1 METFTLNDGN
11 QIPKLGIGVN
21 QVRSADVGPALAR
34 AFEVGYRAVDTANTY
49 LNERAVGQAVRDSGL
64 PRKEVYL
71 TTKVWSTESGY
82 TRMSVAIE
90 RTLERLGT
98 DYLDLLLVHQQYGD
112 YYGAWTAM
120 EEAVVAGTVRS
131 IGISNFNRKRLT
143 DLVSRATV
151 LPAVAQIER
160 HPYFQQREQKAFLE
174 QFGTVVAGWFPLGSG
189 DRELLAEPLFA
200 ELGEKYGKSPAQ
212 VILRWHLQGDTIA
225 IPGSTNP
232 AHIRSNAELFDFAL
246 TSEEM
251 DRIAAMDRNKRFH
264 TLPELAERIIF
275 QAMWRGTDYDK
286 RQR

>member
-1 METFTLNDGN
+1 METFRLNDGN

-34 AFEVGYRAVDTANTY
+34 AFEVGYRSVDTANTY
-49 LNERAVGQAVRDSGL
+49 LNEVAVGRAVRDSGL
-64 PRKEVYL
+64 PREEIYL
-71 TTKVWSTESGY
+71 TTKVWSTDSTY
-82 TRMSVAIE
+82 RRMSVAID

-98 DYLDLLLVHQQYGD
+98 DYVDLLLVHQQYGD
-112 YYGAWTAM
+112 YNGAWTAM
-120 EEAVVAGTVRS
+120 EEAVMAGKVRS
-131 IGISNFNRKRLT
+131 IGLSNFNHRRLT

-174 QFGTVVAGWFPLGSG
+174 RLGTVVTGWFPLGRG

-200 ELGEKYGKSPAQ
+200 ELGHKYGKSPVQ
-212 VILRWHLQGDTIA
+212 VILRWHVQDGTVV

-232 AHIRSNAELFDFAL
+232 AHIRSNSELFDFAL
-246 TSEEM
+246 TAEEM

-264 TLPELAERIIF
+264 NLPELVERVVF
-275 QAMWRGTDYDK
+275 QSMRTDYDK